1 VRQRASSW
9 ASSWAGS
16 RAGSRAAL
24 AVLLLVV
31 AGCGGPDVEPG
42 PDGASAACTSL
53 LDRLPGTVL
62 DRRRSEL
69 DVAGAAA
76 WGDPPVVLRCGVPP
90 TGPTSNPCIE
100 ADDVDWT
107 FAQSGDTL
115 RFTTFGRNPAV
126 EVNVP
131 GSVGRDNAS
140 GALIDLAAAVRAI
153 PATSACIGPEDA

>member
-1 VRQRASSW
+1 VRQRASY
-9 ASSWAGS
+9 

-24 AVLLLVV
+24 AVLLLLV
-31 AGCGGPDVEPG
+31 AGCGGGPDVEPG

-62 DRRRSEL
+62 DRSRSEL
-69 DVAGAAA
+69 NVAGAAA
-76 WGDPPVVLRCGVPP
+76 WGDPRVVLRCGVPP

-107 FAQSGDTL
+107 LAESGDTL

-126 EVNVP
+126 EVSVP
-131 GSVGRDNAS
+131 GSVGRENAS